1 MATYDKCCVEIRKV
15 IPYEYFTVEVSDE
28 EPYVITTL
36 YLDGRFT
43 KRELEQVLDIFKE
56 YQGKAAYSE

>member
-1 MATYDKCCVEIRKV
+1 MATYDKCCAEIRKV
-15 IPYEYFTVEVSDE
+15 IAYEYFTVEVSDE

-56 YQGKAAYSE
+56 YQGKEAYSE